1 MIDRLTT
8 ALNVFP
14 SGPVEQTLEA
24 IITAIKVIG
33 HGALKALDGL
43 ASMRPGGP
51 FLTALNGGPADGA
64 GFRSISADFEP
75 VNAGLRALVTGTLAD
90 AVVDRIF
97 EAAANDLVVPE
108 AGVYEV
114 AGAGGFPVP
123 EGQRLRIG
131 PDQGVVHTTLF
142 AHPPVSAK
150 LLEWLDGR

>member
-1 MIDRLTT
+1 MAGLYSAEALLAARRL
-8 ALNVFP
+8 AQAGRPF
-14 SGPVEQTLEA
+14 GAETLAAE
-24 IITAIKVIG
+24 
-33 HGALKALDGL
+33 LE
-43 ASMRPGGP
+43 S
-51 FLTALNGGPADGA
+51 
-64 GFRSISADFEP
+64 E
-75 VNAGLRALVTGTLAD
+75 GLRALVTGTLAD

-114 AGAGGFPVP
+114 AGAGGFPVA